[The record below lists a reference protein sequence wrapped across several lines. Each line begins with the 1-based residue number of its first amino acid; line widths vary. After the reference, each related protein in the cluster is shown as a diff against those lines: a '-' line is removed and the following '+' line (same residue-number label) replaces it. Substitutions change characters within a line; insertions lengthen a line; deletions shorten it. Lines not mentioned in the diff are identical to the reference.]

1 MKFWKKLSICNLSLL
16 AGIFGV
22 HMSTLAKAESALDF
36 KYQDVV
42 GQSLNE
48 ENYQKLV
55 QPVVNPTRYMF
66 MTSGKSLG
74 LLGFDVGVG
83 ATFFE
88 FPKEAQDVA
97 KMYIKEGSEFPSYL
111 AIPRLTLQK
120 GLPFG
125 IDLGVNLAMIP
136 SSELKLLGAAV
147 QYTVFD
153 GIWPLPKLSLRAGYT
168 AFMGLEELA
177 ANAVNFEGV
186 VGFNLM
192 IVEPYGGIGY
202 SMTNSKSKFKYDDLL
217 GVSRTLELKT
227 DWNDTYAILGA
238 RLSPIPFLGITG
250 EVQISSIQTLY
261 TAKLSVTF

>member
-16 AGIFGV
+16 SGIFGV
-22 HMSTLAKAESALDF
+22 SVSKLAKAESALDF
-36 KYQDVV
+36 KYQDVI
-42 GQSLNE
+42 GQNLNE
-48 ENYQKLV
+48 ENYRKLV

-74 LLGFDVGVG
+74 LLGFDLGVG

-97 KMYIKEGSEFPSYL
+97 KTYIKEGKDFPSYL
-111 AIPRLTLQK
+111 AVPRLTLQK

-125 IDLGVNLAMIP
+125 IDLGVNVAMIP

-147 QYTVFD
+147 QYTAFD
-153 GIWPLPKLSLRAGYT
+153 GIWPLPTVSLRAGFS
-168 AFMGLEELA
+168 AFIGLEEL
-177 ANAVNFEGV
+177 NATSVNFEGV

-192 IVEPYGGIGY
+192 ILEPYGGIGY
-202 SMTNSKSKFKYDDLL
+202 SMTNSKSKFKYDDVL
-217 GVSRTLELKT
+217 GVPRTLELKT
-227 DWNDTYAILGA
+227 NWSDTYALIGA
-238 RLSPIPFLGITG
+238 RLSPLPFLGITG